1 MFSWDPK
8 SPQHQDTCNFWMFGP
23 WSHLRNHLRPFFV
36 YTWDPAGGTGLSR
49 FCDISRCRLVS
60 VTWLDSARPQK
71 HNDTMQADF
80 LCIRSLQFYQVDPA
94 QAYWRKVR
102 KACIFVVSL
111 VLSSINANECLRKP
125 LRTMWDFKI
134 YNLKYISLNIL
145 KTFGKTQAPNHWE
158 KPCNKWGSCH
168 PIRSWW
174 TQVSSRLCRGGG
186 AGGSFADARSDG
198 ANAAEP
204 GTTWHRCGY
213 LWVVWHGSPSCWG
226 HFCCFILKKHDWC
239 CITTRPLEF

>member
-23 WSHLRNHLRPFFV
+23 WNHLRNHLRPFFV

-49 FCDISRCRLVS
+49 FCDISRCRLDS

-102 KACIFVVSL
+102 KACIFVGSL

-145 KTFGKTQAPNHWE
+145 NTFGKPQAPNHWE
-158 KPCNKWGSCH
+158 KHATSEAPAIPFAAGGPRCH
-168 PIRSWW
+168 PDCAVVVELVAVLR
-174 TQVSSRLCRGGG
+174 TPGPMAQMLQNQVPHGTAVGICGLCGMDLPFVE
-186 AGGSFADARSDG
+186 AIFVASYW
-198 ANAAEP
+198 E
-204 GTTWHRCGY
+204 
-213 LWVVWHGSPSCWG
+213 
-226 HFCCFILKKHDWC
+226 KHDWC
-239 CITTRPLEF
+239 CVTI